1 MRTTVTFDV
10 HGTTVEGWAY
20 SPADAT
26 GPVPVVVLG
35 HGLGY
40 VKSAG
45 LDAFARRFVE
55 AGYAALAFDYR
66 SFGGS
71 GGEPRQVLSVKRQLE
86 DWDAAIAFAR
96 TLPGV
101 DGDRVV
107 VWGTSFGGGHALTL
121 AHRSDLAAAIAQCPF
136 TDGIAS
142 LRVVPTITSLK
153 VTWAAVRDLVARL
166 FRRDPVYIAGSAPAG
181 ATAMM
186 TAPDAEPAMQVL
198 TADAPDFEN
207 RMAGRAAVEVMLYG
221 PGRKVKGIRTP
232 VLAAV
237 CDRDT
242 VAPSRTATRQL
253 ARSSAIEVRHHDVG
267 HFEIYLGEPF
277 EAAVADYLEFLDR
290 VVPIEPHPAP

>member
-1 MRTTVTFDV
+1 MRTTVTFEVD
-10 HGTTVEGWAY
+10 GTTVEGWFY
-20 SPADAT
+20 PPAGPD
-26 GPVPVVVLG
+26 PVPVVVLG

-45 LDAFARRFVE
+45 LDAFAQRFAE

-71 GGEPRQVLSVKRQLE
+71 GGAPRQVLSVKRQLE
-86 DWDAAIAFAR
+86 DWDAAIAHAR

-101 DGDRVV
+101 DPTRVV

-121 AHRSDLAAAIAQCPF
+121 AATRDDLVAAIAQCPF

-142 LRVVPTITSLK
+142 LRVVPTVTSLK
-153 VTWAAVRDLVARL
+153 VTWTAVRDLLARL
-166 FRRDPVYIAGSAPAG
+166 FGRGPVYVAGSGVPG
-181 ATAMM
+181 ETALM
-186 TAPDAEPAMQVL
+186 TAPDAQPAMRVL

-221 PGRKVKGIRTP
+221 PGRKASDITIP

-242 VAPSRTATRQL
+242 VAPARTATRQL

-267 HFEIYLGEPF
+267 HFDIYLGEPF
-277 EAAVADYLEFLDR
+277 EDAVSDYLAFLDR
-290 VVPIEPHPAP
+290 VAPIR